1 MRLWK
6 KAIAAMTAGVLCV
19 GSVGMTGLQGVLE
32 SVGTVLS
39 ASAYVPYSYDGIT
52 YEGLYYNVT
61 DTGEIEIARC
71 YEYVRKVNIPIEID
85 GKFVTSIGKEAFFNC
100 TGLTEITIPDSVTSI
115 GECAFSNCTS
125 LTEITIPD
133 SVTSIGERAFSNC
146 TGLAKITIPDS
157 VTSIG
162 EEAFSRCTSLTEIT
176 IPDSVTSIESGT
188 FFGCTSLTEITLPD
202 SVTDIEGQYDGLSYY
217 GYGAFSRCTSLT
229 EITIPDSVTSIGEC
243 VFSGCT
249 GLTEITIPDS
259 VTSIGGRAFSGCT
272 SLTEIT
278 IPDGVTSIES
288 GTFFG
293 CTSLTEITLP
303 DSVTDIEGQYDGLS
317 YYGYGAFSRCT
328 SLTEITIPDSVTSIG
343 ECVFSGCTGLT
354 EITIPDSVKYIGEE
368 AFKDCT
374 NLKSITFLGSKTGIK
389 EGAFSNCDADIKFT
403 TEDTYGQEG
412 EVVSVATNVTQL
424 TVKHKEGKI
433 PAGAYKDGKRLK
445 EVTLEEGITLIEDDA
460 FANCDNLEK
469 IVIPKSVTGIHYM
482 AFTYDTKLTMY
493 GYKDTYAERYAEMF
507 GFPFVALDD
516 SDTPPVTTTT
526 TTSTTETTPTTAA
539 PITGGLVCGDINL
552 DGRVDITDAV
562 LLNKFCSGAITLDD
576 TAKKNADCNG
586 DGEPGSGDAVVL
598 LQFLVHIVDTLP
610 YSA

>member
-1 MRLWK
+1 MKLWK
-6 KAIAAMTAGVLCV
+6 KVLASVTAGVLCV
-19 GSVGMTGLQGVLE
+19 GGAGLSGVE
-32 SVGTVLS
+32 SVQESMGTVLS
-39 ASAYVPYSYDGIT
+39 ASAYDGIT

-85 GKFVTSIGKEAFFNC
+85 GKFVTSIGKEAFSNC

-115 GECAFSNCTS
+115 EDYAFSNCTS

-133 SVTSIGERAFSNC
+133 SVTSIGERAFYYC

-162 EEAFSRCTSLTEIT
+162 EQAFSRCTSLTEIT

-188 FFGCTSLTEITLPD
+188 FSGCTSLTEITLPD

-354 EITIPDSVKYIGEE
+354 EITISDSVKYIGEE

-526 TTSTTETTPTTAA
+526 TTSTTETTTTTAA

-586 DGEPGSGDAVVL
+586 DGEPGSGDAVVR
-598 LQFLVHIVDTLP
+598 LQCLVHIVDTLP

>member
-1 MRLWK
+1 MKFWK
-6 KAIAAMTAGVLCV
+6 KVLASVTAGVLCL
-19 GSVGMTGLQGVLE
+19 GGAGLSGAE
-32 SVGTVLS
+32 SVQESMGTVLS
-39 ASAYVPYSYDGIT
+39 ASAYVPYSYDGR

-61 DTGEIEIARC
+61 DTGEIEITGC

-85 GKFVTSIGKEAFFNC
+85 GKSVTSIGSSAFYDC
-100 TGLTEITIPDSVTSI
+100 TSLTEITIPDSVTSIRECAFYDCTSLTEITIPDSVTSI
-115 GECAFSNCTS
+115 GSSAFYDCTSLTEITIPDSVTSIGWRAFSYCTSLTEITIPDSVTSIRECAFYDCTSLKNVYISDINAWFEIDFDDLDSNPMCNGANLYCNGELVTEVAIPDSMESIGSYVFSYCTSLTKITIPDSVTSIGQYAFCGCTS

-133 SVTSIGERAFSNC
+133 SVTSIGEGVFF
-146 TGLAKITIPDS
+146 G
-157 VTSIG
+157 
-162 EEAFSRCTSLTEIT
+162 CTSLTEIT
-176 IPDSVTSIESGT
+176 IPDSVTHIENHT
-188 FFGCTSLTEITLPD
+188 FDDCTSLR
-202 SVTDIEGQYDGLSYY
+202 SVTFLS
-217 GYGAFSRCTSLT
+217 
-229 EITIPDSVTSIGEC
+229 P
-243 VFSGCT
+243 
-249 GLTEITIPDS
+249 
-259 VTSIGGRAFSGCT
+259 
-272 SLTEIT
+272 
-278 IPDGVTSIES
+278 
-288 GTFFG
+288 
-293 CTSLTEITLP
+293 
-303 DSVTDIEGQYDGLS
+303 
-317 YYGYGAFSRCT
+317 
-328 SLTEITIPDSVTSIG
+328 
-343 ECVFSGCTGLT
+343 
-354 EITIPDSVKYIGEE
+354 
-368 AFKDCT
+368 
-374 NLKSITFLGSKTGIK
+374 KTGIE
-389 EGAFSNCDADIKFT
+389 EGAFSDCNADMKFI
-403 TEDTYGQEG
+403 TEDTYDQKG
-412 EVVSVATNVTQL
+412 EAASVATNVTQL

-433 PAGAYKDGKRLK
+433 PAGAYEGSKRLK

-469 IVIPKSVTGIHYM
+469 IVIPKSVTGIRYT

-493 GYKDTYAERYAEMF
+493 GYKDTYAERYADML

>member
-39 ASAYVPYSYDGIT
+39 ASAYVPYSYDGST

-61 DTGEIEIARC
+61 DTGEIEIAGC

-85 GKFVTSIGKEAFFNC
+85 GKSVTSIENYAFSYCTSLTEITIPDSVTSIGKGVFFGC
-100 TGLTEITIPDSVTSI
+100 TNLTKITIPDSVTSI
-115 GECAFSNCTS
+115 GECAFRGCTSLTEITIPDSVASIGYGTFSGCTSLTKITIPDSVTYIEGRDPYYGDVGAFSYCTS

-133 SVTSIGERAFSNC
+133 SVTSIGEYAFRGC
-146 TGLAKITIPDS
+146 TG
-157 VTSIG
+157 
-162 EEAFSRCTSLTEIT
+162 
-176 IPDSVTSIESGT
+176 
-188 FFGCTSLTEITLPD
+188 
-202 SVTDIEGQYDGLSYY
+202 
-217 GYGAFSRCTSLT
+217 LT

-259 VTSIGGRAFSGCT
+259 VTSIGEYAFGGCT
-272 SLTEIT
+272 SLTKIT
-278 IPDGVTSIES
+278 IPDSVTHIENL
-288 GTFFG
+288 TFDG
-293 CTSLTEITLP
+293 CTSLTKITIP
-303 DSVTDIEGQYDGLS
+303 DSVTSIGQY
-317 YYGYGAFSRCT
+317 AFCVCT

-412 EVVSVATNVTQL
+412 EVASVATNVTQL

>member
-115 GECAFSNCTS
+115 EDYAFSN
-125 LTEITIPD
+125 
-133 SVTSIGERAFSNC
+133 
-146 TGLAKITIPDS
+146 
-157 VTSIG
+157 
-162 EEAFSRCTSLTEIT
+162 CTSLTEIT

-202 SVTDIEGQYDGLSYY
+202 SVTDIEGQYYDGYSY
-217 GYGAFSRCTSLT
+217 YGAFSGCTSLT

-243 VFSGCT
+243 VFSGCTGLTEITIPDSVTSIGRRAFSGCT

-303 DSVTDIEGQYDGLS
+303 DSVTDIEGQYYDGYS
-317 YYGYGAFSRCT
+317 YYGAFSGCT

>member
-1 MRLWK
+1 MKFWK
-6 KAIAAMTAGVLCV
+6 KVLASVTAGVLCL
-19 GSVGMTGLQGVLE
+19 GGAGLSGAE
-32 SVGTVLS
+32 SVQESMGTVLS
-39 ASAYVPYSYDGIT
+39 ASAYVPYSYDGR

-61 DTGEIEIARC
+61 DTGEIEITGC

-85 GKFVTSIGKEAFFNC
+85 GK
-100 TGLTEITIPDSVTSI
+100 SVTSI
-115 GECAFSNCTS
+115 GSSAFYDCTS

-133 SVTSIGERAFSNC
+133 SVTHIENHTF
-146 TGLAKITIPDS
+146 DD
-157 VTSIG
+157 
-162 EEAFSRCTSLTEIT
+162 CTSLR
-176 IPDSVTSIESGT
+176 SVT
-188 FFGCTSLTEITLPD
+188 F
-202 SVTDIEGQYDGLSYY
+202 LS
-217 GYGAFSRCTSLT
+217 
-229 EITIPDSVTSIGEC
+229 P
-243 VFSGCT
+243 
-249 GLTEITIPDS
+249 
-259 VTSIGGRAFSGCT
+259 
-272 SLTEIT
+272 
-278 IPDGVTSIES
+278 
-288 GTFFG
+288 
-293 CTSLTEITLP
+293 
-303 DSVTDIEGQYDGLS
+303 
-317 YYGYGAFSRCT
+317 
-328 SLTEITIPDSVTSIG
+328 
-343 ECVFSGCTGLT
+343 
-354 EITIPDSVKYIGEE
+354 
-368 AFKDCT
+368 
-374 NLKSITFLGSKTGIK
+374 KTGIE
-389 EGAFSNCDADIKFT
+389 EGAFSDCNADMKFI
-403 TEDTYGQEG
+403 TEDTYDQKG
-412 EVVSVATNVTQL
+412 EAASVATNVTQL

-433 PAGAYKDGKRLK
+433 PAGAYEGSKRLK

-469 IVIPKSVTGIHYM
+469 IVIPKSVTGIRYT

-493 GYKDTYAERYAEMF
+493 GYKDTYAERYADML

>member
-1 MRLWK
+1 MKFWK
-6 KAIAAMTAGVLCV
+6 KVLASVTAGVLCLGGV
-19 GSVGMTGLQGVLE
+19 GLSGVESVLE
-32 SVGTVLS
+32 SMGTVLS
-39 ASAYVPYSYDGIT
+39 ASAIVPYSYDGST

-61 DTGEIEIARC
+61 DTGEIEIAGC

-85 GKFVTSIGKEAFFNC
+85 GK
-100 TGLTEITIPDSVTSI
+100 SVTSI
-115 GECAFSNCTS
+115 GEYAFYKCTS

-133 SVTSIGERAFSNC
+133 SVTSIGEYAFYKC
-146 TGLAKITIPDS
+146 TSLTAITIPDG
-157 VTSIG
+157 VTSIREG
-162 EEAFSRCTSLTEIT
+162 TFSGCTSLTEIT
-176 IPDSVTSIESGT
+176 IPDSVTY
-188 FFGCTSLTEITLPD
+188 
-202 SVTDIEGQYDGLSYY
+202 IEGRVPYPYY
-217 GYGAFSRCTSLT
+217 GDAGAFEYCTSLT
-229 EITIPDSVTSIGEC
+229 EITIPDSVTSIGEYA
-243 VFSGCT
+243 FRGCT
-249 GLTEITIPDS
+249 SLTEIKIPDS
-259 VTSIGGRAFSGCT
+259 VTSIGQYAFC
-272 SLTEIT
+272 
-278 IPDGVTSIES
+278 V
-288 GTFFG
+288 
-293 CTSLTEITLP
+293 
-303 DSVTDIEGQYDGLS
+303 
-317 YYGYGAFSRCT
+317 CT

-343 ECVFSGCTGLT
+343 EGVFFGCTSLT
-354 EITIPDSVKYIGEE
+354 EITIPDSVTSIEGY
-368 AFKDCT
+368 AFSDCT
-374 NLKSITFLGSKTGIK
+374 NLKSITFLGSKTGIE
-389 EGAFSNCDADIKFT
+389 EGAFPNCDPDMKFT

-469 IVIPKSVTGIHYM
+469 IVIPKSVTGIHYT

>member
-1 MRLWK
+1 MKLWK
-6 KAIAAMTAGVLCV
+6 KVLASVTAGVLCV
-19 GSVGMTGLQGVLE
+19 GGAGLSGVE
-32 SVGTVLS
+32 SVQESMGTVLS
-39 ASAYVPYSYDGIT
+39 ASAYDGIT

-85 GKFVTSIGKEAFFNC
+85 GKFVTSIGKEAFSNC

-115 GECAFSNCTS
+115 EDYAFSNCTS

-133 SVTSIGERAFSNC
+133 SVTSIGERAFYYC

-162 EEAFSRCTSLTEIT
+162 EQAFSRCTSLTEIT

-188 FFGCTSLTEITLPD
+188 FSGCTSLTEITLPD
-202 SVTDIEGQYDGLSYY
+202 SVTDIEGQYYDGYSY
-217 GYGAFSRCTSLT
+217 YGAFSRCTSLT

-249 GLTEITIPDS
+249 GLTEITIS
-259 VTSIGGRAFSGCT
+259 
-272 SLTEIT
+272 
-278 IPDGVTSIES
+278 
-288 GTFFG
+288 
-293 CTSLTEITLP
+293 
-303 DSVTDIEGQYDGLS
+303 
-317 YYGYGAFSRCT
+317 
-328 SLTEITIPDSVTSIG
+328 
-343 ECVFSGCTGLT
+343 
-354 EITIPDSVKYIGEE
+354 DSVKYIGEE

-526 TTSTTETTPTTAA
+526 TTSTTETTTTTAA

>member
-1 MRLWK
+1 MKFWK
-6 KAIAAMTAGVLCV
+6 KVLASVTAGVLCL
-19 GSVGMTGLQGVLE
+19 GGAGLSGAE
-32 SVGTVLS
+32 SVQESMGTVLS
-39 ASAYVPYSYDGIT
+39 ASAYVPYSYDGR

-61 DTGEIEIARC
+61 DTGEIEITGC

-85 GKFVTSIGKEAFFNC
+85 GK
-100 TGLTEITIPDSVTSI
+100 SVTSI
-115 GECAFSNCTS
+115 GSSAFYDCTS

-133 SVTSIGERAFSNC
+133 SVTSIGWRAFS
-146 TGLAKITIPDS
+146 
-157 VTSIG
+157 
-162 EEAFSRCTSLTEIT
+162 
-176 IPDSVTSIESGT
+176 
-188 FFGCTSLTEITLPD
+188 
-202 SVTDIEGQYDGLSYY
+202 Y
-217 GYGAFSRCTSLT
+217 CTSLT

-243 VFSGCT
+243 AFYDCTSLKNVYISDINAWFEIDFDDLDSNPMCNGANLYCNGELVTEVAIPDSMESIGSYVFSYCT
-249 GLTEITIPDS
+249 SLTKITIPDS
-259 VTSIGGRAFSGCT
+259 VTSIGQYAFCG
-272 SLTEIT
+272 
-278 IPDGVTSIES
+278 
-288 GTFFG
+288 
-293 CTSLTEITLP
+293 
-303 DSVTDIEGQYDGLS
+303 
-317 YYGYGAFSRCT
+317 CT

-343 ECVFSGCTGLT
+343 EGVFFGCTSLT
-354 EITIPDSVKYIGEE
+354 EITIPDSVTHIENHT
-368 AFKDCT
+368 FDDCT
-374 NLKSITFLGSKTGIK
+374 SLRSVTFLSPKTGIE
-389 EGAFSNCDADIKFT
+389 EGAFSDCNADMKFI
-403 TEDTYGQEG
+403 TEDTYDQKG
-412 EVVSVATNVTQL
+412 EAASVATNVTQL

-433 PAGAYKDGKRLK
+433 PAGAYEGSKRLK

-469 IVIPKSVTGIHYM
+469 IVIPKSVTGIRYT

-493 GYKDTYAERYAEMF
+493 GYKDTYAERYADML

>member
-71 YEYVRKVNIPIEID
+71 YEYVRKVNITIEID

-115 GECAFSNCTS
+115 EDYAFSN
-125 LTEITIPD
+125 
-133 SVTSIGERAFSNC
+133 
-146 TGLAKITIPDS
+146 
-157 VTSIG
+157 
-162 EEAFSRCTSLTEIT
+162 CTSLTEIT

-202 SVTDIEGQYDGLSYY
+202 SVTDIEGQYYDGYSY
-217 GYGAFSRCTSLT
+217 YGAFSGCTSLT

-243 VFSGCT
+243 VFSGCTGLTEITIPDSVTSIGRRAFSGCT

-303 DSVTDIEGQYDGLS
+303 DSVTDIEGQYYDGYS
-317 YYGYGAFSRCT
+317 YYGAFSGCT

>member
-1 MRLWK
+1 MKFWK
-6 KAIAAMTAGVLCV
+6 KVLASVTAGVLCLGGV
-19 GSVGMTGLQGVLE
+19 GLSGVESVLE
-32 SVGTVLS
+32 SMGTVLS
-39 ASAYVPYSYDGIT
+39 ASAIVPYSYDGST

-61 DTGEIEIARC
+61 DTGEIEIAGC

-85 GKFVTSIGKEAFFNC
+85 GKSVTSIGEYAFYKC
-100 TGLTEITIPDSVTSI
+100 TSLTEITIPDSVTSI
-115 GECAFSNCTS
+115 GDGAFSGCTSLTEITIPDSVTYIEGRVPYPYYGDAGAFEYCTS

-133 SVTSIGERAFSNC
+133 SVTSIGEYAFR
-146 TGLAKITIPDS
+146 G
-157 VTSIG
+157 
-162 EEAFSRCTSLTEIT
+162 
-176 IPDSVTSIESGT
+176 
-188 FFGCTSLTEITLPD
+188 
-202 SVTDIEGQYDGLSYY
+202 
-217 GYGAFSRCTSLT
+217 CTSLT
-229 EITIPDSVTSIGEC
+229 EITIPDSVTSIGEY
-243 VFSGCT
+243 
-249 GLTEITIPDS
+249 
-259 VTSIGGRAFSGCT
+259 AFC
-272 SLTEIT
+272 
-278 IPDGVTSIES
+278 D
-288 GTFFG
+288 
-293 CTSLTEITLP
+293 
-303 DSVTDIEGQYDGLS
+303 
-317 YYGYGAFSRCT
+317 CT

-343 ECVFSGCTGLT
+343 EGVFFGCTSLT

>member
-115 GECAFSNCTS
+115 G
-125 LTEITIPD
+125 
-133 SVTSIGERAFSNC
+133 GRAFS
-146 TGLAKITIPDS
+146 G
-157 VTSIG
+157 
-162 EEAFSRCTSLTEIT
+162 CTSLTEIT

-202 SVTDIEGQYDGLSYY
+202 SVTDIEGQYYDGYSY
-217 GYGAFSRCTSLT
+217 YGAFS
-229 EITIPDSVTSIGEC
+229 G
-243 VFSGCT
+243 
-249 GLTEITIPDS
+249 
-259 VTSIGGRAFSGCT
+259 
-272 SLTEIT
+272 
-278 IPDGVTSIES
+278 
-288 GTFFG
+288 
-293 CTSLTEITLP
+293 
-303 DSVTDIEGQYDGLS
+303 
-317 YYGYGAFSRCT
+317 CT

>member
-115 GECAFSNCTS
+115 EDYAFSN
-125 LTEITIPD
+125 
-133 SVTSIGERAFSNC
+133 
-146 TGLAKITIPDS
+146 
-157 VTSIG
+157 
-162 EEAFSRCTSLTEIT
+162 
-176 IPDSVTSIESGT
+176 
-188 FFGCTSLTEITLPD
+188 
-202 SVTDIEGQYDGLSYY
+202 
-217 GYGAFSRCTSLT
+217 
-229 EITIPDSVTSIGEC
+229 
-243 VFSGCT
+243 
-249 GLTEITIPDS
+249 
-259 VTSIGGRAFSGCT
+259 
-272 SLTEIT
+272 
-278 IPDGVTSIES
+278 
-288 GTFFG
+288 
-293 CTSLTEITLP
+293 
-303 DSVTDIEGQYDGLS
+303 
-317 YYGYGAFSRCT
+317 CT

>member
-1 MRLWK
+1 MKLWK
-6 KAIAAMTAGVLCV
+6 KVLASVTAGVLCV
-19 GSVGMTGLQGVLE
+19 GGAGLSGVE
-32 SVGTVLS
+32 SVQESMGTVLS
-39 ASAYVPYSYDGIT
+39 ASAYDGIT

-85 GKFVTSIGKEAFFNC
+85 GKFVTSIGKEAF
-100 TGLTEITIPDSVTSI
+100 
-115 GECAFSNCTS
+115 SN
-125 LTEITIPD
+125 
-133 SVTSIGERAFSNC
+133 
-146 TGLAKITIPDS
+146 
-157 VTSIG
+157 
-162 EEAFSRCTSLTEIT
+162 
-176 IPDSVTSIESGT
+176 
-188 FFGCTSLTEITLPD
+188 
-202 SVTDIEGQYDGLSYY
+202 
-217 GYGAFSRCTSLT
+217 
-229 EITIPDSVTSIGEC
+229 
-243 VFSGCT
+243 CT

-303 DSVTDIEGQYDGLS
+303 DSVTDIEGQYYDGYS
-317 YYGYGAFSRCT
+317 YYGAFSRCT

-354 EITIPDSVKYIGEE
+354 EITISDSVKYIGEE

-526 TTSTTETTPTTAA
+526 TTSTTETTTTTAA

-576 TAKKNADCNG
+576 TAKKNAVCNG

>member
-1 MRLWK
+1 MKLWK
-6 KAIAAMTAGVLCV
+6 KVLASVTAGVLCV
-19 GSVGMTGLQGVLE
+19 GGAGLSGVE
-32 SVGTVLS
+32 SVQESMGTVLS
-39 ASAYVPYSYDGIT
+39 ASAYDGIT

-85 GKFVTSIGKEAFFNC
+85 GKFVTSIGKEAF
-100 TGLTEITIPDSVTSI
+100 
-115 GECAFSNCTS
+115 
-125 LTEITIPD
+125 
-133 SVTSIGERAFSNC
+133 SNC
-146 TGLAKITIPDS
+146 TG
-157 VTSIG
+157 
-162 EEAFSRCTSLTEIT
+162 
-176 IPDSVTSIESGT
+176 
-188 FFGCTSLTEITLPD
+188 
-202 SVTDIEGQYDGLSYY
+202 
-217 GYGAFSRCTSLT
+217 LT

-249 GLTEITIPDS
+249 GLTEITIS
-259 VTSIGGRAFSGCT
+259 
-272 SLTEIT
+272 
-278 IPDGVTSIES
+278 
-288 GTFFG
+288 
-293 CTSLTEITLP
+293 
-303 DSVTDIEGQYDGLS
+303 
-317 YYGYGAFSRCT
+317 
-328 SLTEITIPDSVTSIG
+328 
-343 ECVFSGCTGLT
+343 
-354 EITIPDSVKYIGEE
+354 DSVKYIGEE

-526 TTSTTETTPTTAA
+526 TTSTTETTTTTAA

>member
-1 MRLWK
+1 M
-6 KAIAAMTAGVLCV
+6 
-19 GSVGMTGLQGVLE
+19 
-32 SVGTVLS
+32 
-39 ASAYVPYSYDGIT
+39 
-52 YEGLYYNVT
+52 
-61 DTGEIEIARC
+61 
-71 YEYVRKVNIPIEID
+71 
-85 GKFVTSIGKEAFFNC
+85 
-100 TGLTEITIPDSVTSI
+100 
-115 GECAFSNCTS
+115 
-125 LTEITIPD
+125 
-133 SVTSIGERAFSNC
+133 
-146 TGLAKITIPDS
+146 
-157 VTSIG
+157 
-162 EEAFSRCTSLTEIT
+162 
-176 IPDSVTSIESGT
+176 
-188 FFGCTSLTEITLPD
+188 
-202 SVTDIEGQYDGLSYY
+202 
-217 GYGAFSRCTSLT
+217 
-229 EITIPDSVTSIGEC
+229 
-243 VFSGCT
+243 
-249 GLTEITIPDS
+249 
-259 VTSIGGRAFSGCT
+259 
-272 SLTEIT
+272 
-278 IPDGVTSIES
+278 
-288 GTFFG
+288 
-293 CTSLTEITLP
+293 
-303 DSVTDIEGQYDGLS
+303 TDIEGQYDGLS

-586 DGEPGSGDAVVL
+586 DGEPGSGDVVVL

>member
-1 MRLWK
+1 MKLWK
-6 KAIAAMTAGVLCV
+6 KVLASVTAGVLCV
-19 GSVGMTGLQGVLE
+19 GGAGLSGVE
-32 SVGTVLS
+32 SVQESMGTVLS
-39 ASAYVPYSYDGIT
+39 ASAYDGIT

-85 GKFVTSIGKEAFFNC
+85 GKFVTSIGKEAFSNC

-115 GECAFSNCTS
+115 EDYAFSNCTS

-133 SVTSIGERAFSNC
+133 SVTSIGERAFYYC

-162 EEAFSRCTSLTEIT
+162 EQAFSRCTSLTEIT

-188 FFGCTSLTEITLPD
+188 FSGCTSLTEITLPD
-202 SVTDIEGQYDGLSYY
+202 SVTDIEGQYYDGYSY
-217 GYGAFSRCTSLT
+217 YGAFSRCTSLT

-259 VTSIGGRAFSGCT
+259 VTSIG
-272 SLTEIT
+272 
-278 IPDGVTSIES
+278 
-288 GTFFG
+288 
-293 CTSLTEITLP
+293 
-303 DSVTDIEGQYDGLS
+303 
-317 YYGYGAFSRCT
+317 
-328 SLTEITIPDSVTSIG
+328 

-354 EITIPDSVKYIGEE
+354 EITISDSVKYIGEE

-526 TTSTTETTPTTAA
+526 TTSTTETTTTTAA

>member
-1 MRLWK
+1 MKLWK
-6 KAIAAMTAGVLCV
+6 KVLASVTAGVLCV
-19 GSVGMTGLQGVLE
+19 GGAGLSGVE
-32 SVGTVLS
+32 SVQESMGTVLS
-39 ASAYVPYSYDGIT
+39 ASAYDGIT

-85 GKFVTSIGKEAFFNC
+85 GKFVTSIGKEAFSNC

-115 GECAFSNCTS
+115 EDYAFSN
-125 LTEITIPD
+125 
-133 SVTSIGERAFSNC
+133 
-146 TGLAKITIPDS
+146 
-157 VTSIG
+157 
-162 EEAFSRCTSLTEIT
+162 CTSLTEIT

-188 FFGCTSLTEITLPD
+188 FSGCTSLTEITLPD
-202 SVTDIEGQYDGLSYY
+202 SVTDIEGQYYDGYSY
-217 GYGAFSRCTSLT
+217 YGAFSRCTSLT

-249 GLTEITIPDS
+249 GLTEITIS
-259 VTSIGGRAFSGCT
+259 
-272 SLTEIT
+272 
-278 IPDGVTSIES
+278 
-288 GTFFG
+288 
-293 CTSLTEITLP
+293 
-303 DSVTDIEGQYDGLS
+303 
-317 YYGYGAFSRCT
+317 
-328 SLTEITIPDSVTSIG
+328 
-343 ECVFSGCTGLT
+343 
-354 EITIPDSVKYIGEE
+354 DSVKYIGEE

-526 TTSTTETTPTTAA
+526 TTSTTETTTTTAA

>member
-1 MRLWK
+1 MKFWK
-6 KAIAAMTAGVLCV
+6 KVLASVTAGVLCLGGV
-19 GSVGMTGLQGVLE
+19 GLSGVESVLE
-32 SVGTVLS
+32 SMGTVLS
-39 ASAYVPYSYDGIT
+39 ASAIVPYSYDGST

-61 DTGEIEIARC
+61 DTGEIEIAGC

-85 GKFVTSIGKEAFFNC
+85 GKSVTSIGEYAFYKC
-100 TGLTEITIPDSVTSI
+100 TSLTEITIPDSVTSI
-115 GECAFSNCTS
+115 GQYAFCVCTS

-133 SVTSIGERAFSNC
+133 SVTSIGEGVFF
-146 TGLAKITIPDS
+146 G
-157 VTSIG
+157 
-162 EEAFSRCTSLTEIT
+162 CTSLTEIT
-176 IPDSVTSIESGT
+176 IPDSVTSIE
-188 FFGCTSLTEITLPD
+188 
-202 SVTDIEGQYDGLSYY
+202 
-217 GYGAFSRCTSLT
+217 GYAFS
-229 EITIPDSVTSIGEC
+229 
-243 VFSGCT
+243 
-249 GLTEITIPDS
+249 
-259 VTSIGGRAFSGCT
+259 
-272 SLTEIT
+272 
-278 IPDGVTSIES
+278 
-288 GTFFG
+288 
-293 CTSLTEITLP
+293 
-303 DSVTDIEGQYDGLS
+303 
-317 YYGYGAFSRCT
+317 
-328 SLTEITIPDSVTSIG
+328 
-343 ECVFSGCTGLT
+343 
-354 EITIPDSVKYIGEE
+354 
-368 AFKDCT
+368 DCT
-374 NLKSITFLGSKTGIK
+374 NLKSITFLGSKTGIE
-389 EGAFSNCDADIKFT
+389 EGAFPNCDPDMKFT

-469 IVIPKSVTGIHYM
+469 IVIPKSVTGIHYT

>member
-115 GECAFSNCTS
+115 EDYAFSN
-125 LTEITIPD
+125 
-133 SVTSIGERAFSNC
+133 
-146 TGLAKITIPDS
+146 
-157 VTSIG
+157 
-162 EEAFSRCTSLTEIT
+162 CTSLTEIT

-202 SVTDIEGQYDGLSYY
+202 SVTDIEGQYYDGYSY
-217 GYGAFSRCTSLT
+217 YGAFS
-229 EITIPDSVTSIGEC
+229 G
-243 VFSGCT
+243 
-249 GLTEITIPDS
+249 
-259 VTSIGGRAFSGCT
+259 
-272 SLTEIT
+272 
-278 IPDGVTSIES
+278 
-288 GTFFG
+288 
-293 CTSLTEITLP
+293 
-303 DSVTDIEGQYDGLS
+303 
-317 YYGYGAFSRCT
+317 CT

>member
-1 MRLWK
+1 MKFWK
-6 KAIAAMTAGVLCV
+6 KVLASVTAGVLCL
-19 GSVGMTGLQGVLE
+19 GGAGLSGAE
-32 SVGTVLS
+32 SVQESMGTVLS
-39 ASAYVPYSYDGIT
+39 ASAYVPYSYDGR

-61 DTGEIEIARC
+61 DTGEIEITGC

-85 GKFVTSIGKEAFFNC
+85 GKSVTSIGSSAFYDC
-100 TGLTEITIPDSVTSI
+100 TSLTEITIPDSVTSI
-115 GECAFSNCTS
+115 RECAFYDCTSLKNVYISDINAWFEIDFDDLDSNPMCNGANLYCNGELVTEVAIPDSMESIGSYVFSYCTSLTKITIPDSVTSIGQYAFCGCTS

-133 SVTSIGERAFSNC
+133 SVTSIGQYAFC
-146 TGLAKITIPDS
+146 G
-157 VTSIG
+157 
-162 EEAFSRCTSLTEIT
+162 CTSLTEIT
-176 IPDSVTSIESGT
+176 IPDSVTHIENHT
-188 FFGCTSLTEITLPD
+188 FDDCTSLR
-202 SVTDIEGQYDGLSYY
+202 SVTFLS
-217 GYGAFSRCTSLT
+217 
-229 EITIPDSVTSIGEC
+229 P
-243 VFSGCT
+243 
-249 GLTEITIPDS
+249 
-259 VTSIGGRAFSGCT
+259 
-272 SLTEIT
+272 
-278 IPDGVTSIES
+278 
-288 GTFFG
+288 
-293 CTSLTEITLP
+293 
-303 DSVTDIEGQYDGLS
+303 
-317 YYGYGAFSRCT
+317 
-328 SLTEITIPDSVTSIG
+328 
-343 ECVFSGCTGLT
+343 
-354 EITIPDSVKYIGEE
+354 
-368 AFKDCT
+368 
-374 NLKSITFLGSKTGIK
+374 KTGIE
-389 EGAFSNCDADIKFT
+389 EGAFSDCNADMKFI
-403 TEDTYGQEG
+403 TEDTYDQKG
-412 EVVSVATNVTQL
+412 EAASVATNVTQL

-433 PAGAYKDGKRLK
+433 PAGAYEGSKRLK

-469 IVIPKSVTGIHYM
+469 IVIPKSVTGIRYT

-493 GYKDTYAERYAEMF
+493 GYKDTYAERYADML

>member
-1 MRLWK
+1 MKFWK
-6 KAIAAMTAGVLCV
+6 KVLASVTAGVLCL
-19 GSVGMTGLQGVLE
+19 GGAGLSGAE
-32 SVGTVLS
+32 SVQESMGTVLS
-39 ASAYVPYSYDGIT
+39 ASAYVPYSYDGR

-61 DTGEIEIARC
+61 DTGEIEITGC

-85 GKFVTSIGKEAFFNC
+85 GK
-100 TGLTEITIPDSVTSI
+100 SVTSI
-115 GECAFSNCTS
+115 GSSAFYDCTS

-133 SVTSIGERAFSNC
+133 SVTSIRECAFYDCTSLKNVYISDINAWFEIDFDDLDSNPMCNGANLYCNGELVTEVAIPDSMESIGSYVFSYC
-146 TGLAKITIPDS
+146 TSLTKITIPDS

-162 EEAFSRCTSLTEIT
+162 ECAFYDCTSLTKITIPDSVTSIGEGVFFGCTSLTEIT
-176 IPDSVTSIESGT
+176 IPDSVTHIENHT
-188 FFGCTSLTEITLPD
+188 FDDCTSLR
-202 SVTDIEGQYDGLSYY
+202 SVTFLS
-217 GYGAFSRCTSLT
+217 
-229 EITIPDSVTSIGEC
+229 P
-243 VFSGCT
+243 
-249 GLTEITIPDS
+249 
-259 VTSIGGRAFSGCT
+259 
-272 SLTEIT
+272 
-278 IPDGVTSIES
+278 
-288 GTFFG
+288 
-293 CTSLTEITLP
+293 
-303 DSVTDIEGQYDGLS
+303 
-317 YYGYGAFSRCT
+317 
-328 SLTEITIPDSVTSIG
+328 
-343 ECVFSGCTGLT
+343 
-354 EITIPDSVKYIGEE
+354 
-368 AFKDCT
+368 
-374 NLKSITFLGSKTGIK
+374 KTGIE
-389 EGAFSNCDADIKFT
+389 EGAFSDCNADMKFI
-403 TEDTYGQEG
+403 TEDTYDQKG
-412 EVVSVATNVTQL
+412 EAASVATNVTQL

-433 PAGAYKDGKRLK
+433 PAGAYEGSKRLK

-469 IVIPKSVTGIHYM
+469 IVIPKSVTGIRYT

-493 GYKDTYAERYAEMF
+493 GYKDTYAERYADML

>member
-6 KAIAAMTAGVLCV
+6 KAIAAMAAGVLCV

-39 ASAYVPYSYDGIT
+39 ANAFVPVSYDGR

-61 DTGEIEIARC
+61 DTGEIEITGC

-85 GKFVTSIGKEAFFNC
+85 GKSVTSIEDYVFFDC

-115 GECAFSNCTS
+115 GRYAFCGCTS
-125 LTEITIPD
+125 LTEVTIPDSVTSIESGTFCGCTGLTEITIPD
-133 SVTSIGERAFSNC
+133 SVTSIGNQAFCVC
-146 TGLAKITIPDS
+146 TGLTEITIPDSVTSIGQYAFCGCTSLTEVTIPDS

-162 EEAFSRCTSLTEIT
+162 EEAFEGCTSLTEIT

-188 FFGCTSLTEITLPD
+188 F
-202 SVTDIEGQYDGLSYY
+202 
-217 GYGAFSRCTSLT
+217 
-229 EITIPDSVTSIGEC
+229 
-243 VFSGCT
+243 
-249 GLTEITIPDS
+249 
-259 VTSIGGRAFSGCT
+259 SGCT
-272 SLTEIT
+272 SLK
-278 IPDGVTSIES
+278 
-288 GTFFG
+288 
-293 CTSLTEITLP
+293 
-303 DSVTDIEGQYDGLS
+303 SVTFLS
-317 YYGYGAFSRCT
+317 
-328 SLTEITIPDSVTSIG
+328 
-343 ECVFSGCTGLT
+343 
-354 EITIPDSVKYIGEE
+354 
-368 AFKDCT
+368 
-374 NLKSITFLGSKTGIK
+374 SKTGIE
-389 EGAFSNCDADIKFT
+389 EGAFRNCDADMKFI
-403 TEDTYGQEG
+403 TEDTCGY
-412 EVVSVATNVTQL
+412 VVSVVENVTQL
-424 TVKHKEGKI
+424 TVKPKEGKI
-433 PAGAYKDGKRLK
+433 PAGAYKGSKRLK

-469 IVIPKSVTGIHYM
+469 IVIPKSVTGIRYT

-493 GYKDTYAERYAEMF
+493 GYKGTYAERYAEML

-516 SDTPPVTTTT
+516 SDTPPITTTT
-526 TTSTTETTPTTAA
+526 TTSTTETTTTTAA

>member
-1 MRLWK
+1 MKLWK
-6 KAIAAMTAGVLCV
+6 KVLASVTAGVLCV
-19 GSVGMTGLQGVLE
+19 GGAGLSGVE
-32 SVGTVLS
+32 SVQESMGTVLS
-39 ASAYVPYSYDGIT
+39 ASAYDGIT

-85 GKFVTSIGKEAFFNC
+85 GKFVTSIGKEAFSNC

-115 GECAFSNCTS
+115 GE
-125 LTEITIPD
+125 
-133 SVTSIGERAFSNC
+133 
-146 TGLAKITIPDS
+146 
-157 VTSIG
+157 
-162 EEAFSRCTSLTEIT
+162 
-176 IPDSVTSIESGT
+176 
-188 FFGCTSLTEITLPD
+188 
-202 SVTDIEGQYDGLSYY
+202 Q
-217 GYGAFSRCTSLT
+217 AFSRCTSLT

-249 GLTEITIPDS
+249 GLTEITIS
-259 VTSIGGRAFSGCT
+259 
-272 SLTEIT
+272 
-278 IPDGVTSIES
+278 
-288 GTFFG
+288 
-293 CTSLTEITLP
+293 
-303 DSVTDIEGQYDGLS
+303 
-317 YYGYGAFSRCT
+317 
-328 SLTEITIPDSVTSIG
+328 
-343 ECVFSGCTGLT
+343 
-354 EITIPDSVKYIGEE
+354 DSVKYIGEE

-526 TTSTTETTPTTAA
+526 TTSTTETTTTTAA

-586 DGEPGSGDAVVL
+586 DGEVTGSDSTVL
-598 LQFLVHIVDTLP
+598 LQFLVSIINTLP
-610 YSA
+610 YTE

>member
-1 MRLWK
+1 MKFWK
-6 KAIAAMTAGVLCV
+6 KVLASVTAGVLCV
-19 GSVGMTGLQGVLE
+19 GGVGLSGVESVLE
-32 SVGTVLS
+32 SMGTVLS

-61 DTGEIEIARC
+61 DTGEIEIAGC

-85 GKFVTSIGKEAFFNC
+85 GK
-100 TGLTEITIPDSVTSI
+100 SVTSI
-115 GECAFSNCTS
+115 GEYAFYNCTS

-133 SVTSIGERAFSNC
+133 SVTSIGEYAFYKC
-146 TGLAKITIPDS
+146 TSLTAITIPDGVTSIRKGTFSGCTSLTEITIPDS
-157 VTSIG
+157 VTDIEGRQYDGFSYYG
-162 EEAFSRCTSLTEIT
+162 AFSGCTSLTEIT
-176 IPDSVTSIESGT
+176 IPDSVTSI
-188 FFGCTSLTEITLPD
+188 
-202 SVTDIEGQYDGLSYY
+202 GQY
-217 GYGAFSRCTSLT
+217 AFCGCTSLT
-229 EITIPDSVTSIGEC
+229 EITIPDSVTSIGE
-243 VFSGCT
+243 
-249 GLTEITIPDS
+249 
-259 VTSIGGRAFSGCT
+259 
-272 SLTEIT
+272 
-278 IPDGVTSIES
+278 GV
-288 GTFFG
+288 FFG
-293 CTSLTEITLP
+293 
-303 DSVTDIEGQYDGLS
+303 
-317 YYGYGAFSRCT
+317 CT
-328 SLTEITIPDSVTSIG
+328 SLTEITIPDSVTHI
-343 ECVFSGCTGLT
+343 ENHTF
-354 EITIPDSVKYIGEE
+354 D
-368 AFKDCT
+368 DCT
-374 NLKSITFLGSKTGIK
+374 SLRSVTFLSPKTGIE
-389 EGAFSNCDADIKFT
+389 EGAFSDCNADMKFI
-403 TEDTYGQEG
+403 TEDTYDQKG
-412 EVVSVATNVTQL
+412 EAASVATNVTQL

-433 PAGAYKDGKRLK
+433 PAGAYEGSKRLK

-469 IVIPKSVTGIHYM
+469 IVIPKSVTGIRYT

-493 GYKDTYAERYAEMF
+493 GYKDTYAERYADML

>member
-115 GECAFSNCTS
+115 
-125 LTEITIPD
+125 
-133 SVTSIGERAFSNC
+133 
-146 TGLAKITIPDS
+146 
-157 VTSIG
+157 
-162 EEAFSRCTSLTEIT
+162 
-176 IPDSVTSIESGT
+176 ESGT

-202 SVTDIEGQYDGLSYY
+202 SVTDIEGQYYDGYSY
-217 GYGAFSRCTSLT
+217 YGAFS
-229 EITIPDSVTSIGEC
+229 G
-243 VFSGCT
+243 
-249 GLTEITIPDS
+249 
-259 VTSIGGRAFSGCT
+259 
-272 SLTEIT
+272 
-278 IPDGVTSIES
+278 
-288 GTFFG
+288 
-293 CTSLTEITLP
+293 
-303 DSVTDIEGQYDGLS
+303 
-317 YYGYGAFSRCT
+317 CT

>member
-1 MRLWK
+1 MKFWK
-6 KAIAAMTAGVLCV
+6 KVLASVTAGVLCL
-19 GSVGMTGLQGVLE
+19 GGAGLSGAE
-32 SVGTVLS
+32 SVQESMGTVLS
-39 ASAYVPYSYDGIT
+39 ASAYVPYSYDGR

-61 DTGEIEIARC
+61 DTGEIEITGC

-85 GKFVTSIGKEAFFNC
+85 GKSVTSIGSSAFYDC
-100 TGLTEITIPDSVTSI
+100 TSLTEITIPDSVTSI
-115 GECAFSNCTS
+115 RECAFYDCTSLKNVYISDINAWFEIDFDDLDSNPMCNGANLYCNGELVTEVAIPDSMESIGSYVFSYCTSLTKITIPDSVTSIGQYAFCGCTS

-133 SVTSIGERAFSNC
+133 SVTSIGEGVFF
-146 TGLAKITIPDS
+146 G
-157 VTSIG
+157 
-162 EEAFSRCTSLTEIT
+162 CTSLTEIT
-176 IPDSVTSIESGT
+176 IPDSVTHIENHT
-188 FFGCTSLTEITLPD
+188 FDDCTSLR
-202 SVTDIEGQYDGLSYY
+202 SVTFLS
-217 GYGAFSRCTSLT
+217 
-229 EITIPDSVTSIGEC
+229 P
-243 VFSGCT
+243 
-249 GLTEITIPDS
+249 
-259 VTSIGGRAFSGCT
+259 
-272 SLTEIT
+272 
-278 IPDGVTSIES
+278 
-288 GTFFG
+288 
-293 CTSLTEITLP
+293 
-303 DSVTDIEGQYDGLS
+303 
-317 YYGYGAFSRCT
+317 
-328 SLTEITIPDSVTSIG
+328 
-343 ECVFSGCTGLT
+343 
-354 EITIPDSVKYIGEE
+354 
-368 AFKDCT
+368 
-374 NLKSITFLGSKTGIK
+374 KTGIE
-389 EGAFSNCDADIKFT
+389 EGAFSDCNADMKFII
-403 TEDTYGQEG
+403 EDTYDQKG
-412 EVVSVATNVTQL
+412 EAASVATNVTQL

-433 PAGAYKDGKRLK
+433 PAGAYEGSKRLK

-469 IVIPKSVTGIHYM
+469 IVIPKSVTGIRYT

-493 GYKDTYAERYAEMF
+493 GYKDTYAERYADML

>member
-1 MRLWK
+1 MKFWK
-6 KAIAAMTAGVLCV
+6 KVLASVTAGVLCL
-19 GSVGMTGLQGVLE
+19 GGAGLSGAE
-32 SVGTVLS
+32 SVQESMGTVLS
-39 ASAYVPYSYDGIT
+39 ASAYVPYSYDGR

-61 DTGEIEIARC
+61 DTGEIEITGC

-85 GKFVTSIGKEAFFNC
+85 GKSVTSIGSSAFYDC
-100 TGLTEITIPDSVTSI
+100 TSLTEITIPDSVTSI
-115 GECAFSNCTS
+115 RECAFYDCTS

-133 SVTSIGERAFSNC
+133 SVTSIGSSAF
-146 TGLAKITIPDS
+146 
-157 VTSIG
+157 
-162 EEAFSRCTSLTEIT
+162 
-176 IPDSVTSIESGT
+176 
-188 FFGCTSLTEITLPD
+188 
-202 SVTDIEGQYDGLSYY
+202 YD
-217 GYGAFSRCTSLT
+217 CTSLT
-229 EITIPDSVTSIGEC
+229 EITIPDSVTSIGWRA
-243 VFSGCT
+243 FSYCT
-249 GLTEITIPDS
+249 SLTEITIPDS
-259 VTSIGGRAFSGCT
+259 VTSIRECAFYDCTSLKNVYISDINAWFEIDFDDLDSNPMCNGANLYCNGELVTEVAIPDSMESIGSYVFSYCT
-272 SLTEIT
+272 SLTKIT
-278 IPDGVTSIES
+278 IPDSVTSI
-288 GTFFG
+288 
-293 CTSLTEITLP
+293 
-303 DSVTDIEGQYDGLS
+303 GQY
-317 YYGYGAFSRCT
+317 AFCGCT

-343 ECVFSGCTGLT
+343 QYAFCGCTSLT
-354 EITIPDSVKYIGEE
+354 EITIPDSVTHIENHT
-368 AFKDCT
+368 FDDCT
-374 NLKSITFLGSKTGIK
+374 SLRSVTFLSPKTGIE
-389 EGAFSNCDADIKFT
+389 EGAFSDCNADMKFI
-403 TEDTYGQEG
+403 TEDTYDQKG
-412 EVVSVATNVTQL
+412 EAASVATNVTQL

-433 PAGAYKDGKRLK
+433 PAGAYEGSKRLK

-469 IVIPKSVTGIHYM
+469 IVIPKSVTGIRYT

-493 GYKDTYAERYAEMF
+493 GYKDTYAERYADML

>member
-1 MRLWK
+1 MKLWK
-6 KAIAAMTAGVLCV
+6 KVLASVTAGVLCV
-19 GSVGMTGLQGVLE
+19 GGAGLSGVE
-32 SVGTVLS
+32 SVQESMGTVLS
-39 ASAYVPYSYDGIT
+39 ASAYDGIT

-85 GKFVTSIGKEAFFNC
+85 GKFVTSIGKEAF
-100 TGLTEITIPDSVTSI
+100 
-115 GECAFSNCTS
+115 SN
-125 LTEITIPD
+125 
-133 SVTSIGERAFSNC
+133 
-146 TGLAKITIPDS
+146 
-157 VTSIG
+157 
-162 EEAFSRCTSLTEIT
+162 
-176 IPDSVTSIESGT
+176 
-188 FFGCTSLTEITLPD
+188 
-202 SVTDIEGQYDGLSYY
+202 
-217 GYGAFSRCTSLT
+217 
-229 EITIPDSVTSIGEC
+229 
-243 VFSGCT
+243 CT

-303 DSVTDIEGQYDGLS
+303 DSVTDIEGQYYDGYS
-317 YYGYGAFSRCT
+317 YYGAFSRCT

-354 EITIPDSVKYIGEE
+354 EITISDSVKYIGEE

-526 TTSTTETTPTTAA
+526 TTSTTETTTTTAA

>member
-115 GECAFSNCTS
+115 EDYAFSN
-125 LTEITIPD
+125 
-133 SVTSIGERAFSNC
+133 
-146 TGLAKITIPDS
+146 
-157 VTSIG
+157 
-162 EEAFSRCTSLTEIT
+162 CTSLTEIT

-202 SVTDIEGQYDGLSYY
+202 SVTDIEGQYYDGYSY
-217 GYGAFSRCTSLT
+217 YGAFSGCTSLT

-303 DSVTDIEGQYDGLS
+303 DSVTDIEGQYYDGYS
-317 YYGYGAFSRCT
+317 YYGAFSGCT